1 MLQDMMLLTILN
13 NKTKL
18 ESNAGRVFYTST
30 DQNGNFRVGEQFKV
44 EQDTGI
50 ITINASFFTLTGL
63 SQLTLGGI
71 QVGGTA
77 VVINEFSKE
86 PTFIANANN
95 IVPTQ
100 KAIGKYL
107 ESRVSGG
114 SSNANATKVVAGTI
128 QIDTDTITSTDA
140 STGIEF
146 TARAHHTKPIKGDM
160 AALQYFAHGYNS
172 GNMI

>member
-1 MLQDMMLLTILN
+1 M
-13 NKTKL
+13 
-18 ESNAGRVFYTST
+18 
-30 DQNGNFRVGEQFKV
+30 
-44 EQDTGI
+44 
-50 ITINASFFTLTGL
+50 

-86 PTFIANANN
+86 PTFIANADN

-100 KAIGKYL
+100 KAVARYL

-114 SSNANATKVVAGTI
+114 TSSANATRLIAGTVEVH
-128 QIDTDTITSTDA
+128 TDTITSTDPDG
-140 STGIEF
+140 GINV
-146 TARAHHTKPIKGDM
+146 TARMHHTKPPKGDY
-160 AALQYFAHGYNS
+160 AALQYFAHGTGC